1 MRALPSACATRQRAH
16 ERGVA
21 VITALICFFVV
32 MMAGTSVLSLTLF
45 RESAAKSA
53 KDVNM
58 AMVLAETG
66 VDYALYEIQ
75 LAHDHAADG
84 VGNVAGS
91 FGSGTYTA
99 TVSPAF
105 AGPGAYV
112 ITSTGI
118 VHGVRRRIIVDIANE
133 VVSAAFVGRSGVT
146 MSGGLVDSYDSGLGT
161 YASQVSGG
169 FAGSDGR
176 LASNGNIALSGT
188 PTIRG
193 DAVPGPGMAVTGDTS
208 LVSGSIAPAATPI
221 TLDPFVYAPP
231 IAATGAHS
239 GSGTF
244 GPGAYRFTSFNVP
257 GGQTVTFSGDVDLYV
272 DGTFTISGS
281 GQAILQATG
290 KLRIYHGTG
299 NFTLSGGGV
308 INQDQKPSNLRVFSA
323 TTGSVTC
330 SGSAALYGAVHA
342 PAASGTISGS
352 AGVYGSFQAQSLTLS
367 GGANVHCDVGLAGS
381 AARFTVTAIRP
392 ERY

>member
-1 MRALPSACATRQRAH
+1 M
-16 ERGVA
+16 A

-53 KDVNM
+53 KDVNT
-58 AMVLAETG
+58 AMVMAETG
-66 VDYALYEIQ
+66 VDYALYEMQ
-75 LAHDHAADG
+75 LALDHGVDG
-84 VGNVAGS
+84 VGFVSGS
-91 FGSGTYTA
+91 LGSGTYSA

-105 AGPGAYV
+105 AGAGAYT

-118 VHGVRRRIIVDIANE
+118 VRGIRRRIIVDVANE
-133 VVSAAFVGRSGVT
+133 IVSPSFVGKSGVT
-146 MSGGLVDSYDSGLGT
+146 MSGGLLDSYDSAAGT

-169 FAGSDGR
+169 FAGSNGQ
-176 LASNGNIALSGT
+176 LASNGNIALSGS

-193 DAVPGPGMAVTGDTS
+193 DATPGAGMMVTGDTS
-208 LVSGSIAPAATPI
+208 LVSGSIAPATAAI
-221 TLDPFVYAPP
+221 TLDPFVYLPP

-244 GPGAYRFTSFNVP
+244 GTGAYRFTSFDVP
-257 GGQTVTFSGDVDLYV
+257 GGQTATFNGDVELYV
-272 DGTFTISGS
+272 DGAFTISGS

-290 KLRIYHGTG
+290 TLVIYHGTG
-299 NFTLSGGGV
+299 NITLSGGGV
-308 INQDQKPSNLRVFSA
+308 INQDQKPSNLQVFSA

-352 AGVYGSFQAQSLTLS
+352 AGVYGSFQVDTLNLL
-367 GGANVHCDVGLAGS
+367 GGANVHCDVALSGAS
-381 AARFTVTAIRP
+381 ARFTVTAIRP